1 MNSYKHHIHPKMSH
15 RENGGGPLAWGPLD
29 NKSHIHLIYQL
40 GYEHFPYEWGCK
52 WSIIQ
57 HFPNALDSPRS
68 CFACKPDWMM
78 YVTPHCPPSCS
89 HVAHLKRSLPVCQY
103 FMRFFPMVFPWFFSK
118 MFFPCNFHFTHI
130 AFLRIH
136 EICSVW
142 SCHIETVW
150 LWDVVFFRTTDQYL
164 ELAFCFFPS
173 DFHSANV
180 GFGWWGLGP
189 SGLDA
194 LMKGVATQGY
204 PNHQPKP
211 LGDAHCLLLN
221 AMMSCEAECFCC
233 RCCCFWWWGVG
244 WCLTRMAEDGW
255 WGWWQCWRRWW
266 QWS

>member
-1 MNSYKHHIHPKMSH
+1 MRLQVKHYTTFS
-15 RENGGGPLAWGPLD
+15 
-29 NKSHIHLIYQL
+29 
-40 GYEHFPYEWGCK
+40 
-52 WSIIQ
+52 
-57 HFPNALDSPRS
+57 
-68 CFACKPDWMM
+68 
-78 YVTPHCPPSCS
+78 
-89 HVAHLKRSLPVCQY
+89 KRSGFPEELLCLQAWLDDVCDASLSTKLFTCCSSQKKFASLPIFY
-103 FMRFFPMVFPWFFSK
+103 AFLSMVFPWFFSK

-211 LGDAHCLLLN
+211 LGDAHCLLLD